1 MFRIFYSYFWQHLCF
16 TRRKKIHTMK
26 IIIKVLA
33 VALLTPLVSCSQ
45 IDFNKIGKDISKE
58 VDNTV
63 KGKKP
68 LTNDEIIAGLKEALN
83 VGSNNASASASKA
96 DGYFK
101 HPVIKI
107 PFPPEAQ
114 QMESKLRALGMNKQ
128 VDDFVMTINRAAE
141 EAAKQA
147 APVFIDAVKQMT
159 ITDGLQILKGSDTA
173 ATGYLRKTT
182 SPRLHDGFK
191 PVIKTATQKVDVT
204 KYWNPLITTYNKI
217 PFVTKMNPDLEEYIT
232 QRALTGLFYLVSQ
245 EETKIRKDPMAR
257 VSDILKRV
265 FGN

>member
-1 MFRIFYSYFWQHLCF
+1 
-16 TRRKKIHTMK
+16 MK
-26 IIIKVLA
+26 IISRIITF
-33 VALLTPLVSCSQ
+33 ALLIPLSSCAQ
-45 IDFNKIGKDISKE
+45 VDFNKIGKAIDKDLNN
-58 VDNTV
+58 VN
-63 KGKKP
+63 GKKP
-68 LTNDEIIAGLKEALN
+68 LSNDEIISGLKEALN
-83 VGSNNASASASKA
+83 VGSNNAASSASKT

-114 QMESKLRALGMNKQ
+114 KMESTLRSLGMNKQ
-128 VDDFVMTINRAAE
+128 VDDFIMTINRAAE

-147 APVFIDAVKQMT
+147 APIFLDAIKKMT

-182 SPRLHDGFK
+182 SSPLHDQFK
-191 PVIKTATQKVDVT
+191 PVIRSATQKVDVT
-204 KYWNPLITTYNKI
+204 KYWTPLVSAYDKV
-217 PFVTKMNPDLEEYIT
+217 PFVTHVNPDLEEYIT
-232 QRALTGLFYLVSQ
+232 QRALSGLFYLVSQ

-257 VSDILKRV
+257 VTDILKRV